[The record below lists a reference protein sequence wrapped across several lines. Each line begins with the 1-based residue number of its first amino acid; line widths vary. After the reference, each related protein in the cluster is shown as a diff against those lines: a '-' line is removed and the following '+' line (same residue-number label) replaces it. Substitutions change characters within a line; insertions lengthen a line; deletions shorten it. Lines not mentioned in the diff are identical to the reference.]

1 MQVSSLPAHSTCYCS
16 ANPFALLPLC
26 THCQPSRLNT
36 DTYICTRTAYS
47 ISMQILLQHIALS
60 CALSVLA
67 IAWRRSFNFSH
78 TGSDSGIHMHRH
90 SITQAHTHTQA
101 LTRTAR
107 LSPALSLSLLRNT
120 FRARLRSQRAQLN
133 EPRPQRTVSLQ
144 SVVGQSTRTQLALL
158 SHKRNQIEGAQ
169 SEKILKNHKLFYY
182 FFFCWCNIRKSV
194 LKGNY
199 RLDTTQRGIRRGT
212 LC

>member
-1 MQVSSLPAHSTCYCS
+1 
-16 ANPFALLPLC
+16 
-26 THCQPSRLNT
+26 
-36 DTYICTRTAYS
+36 
-47 ISMQILLQHIALS
+47 MQILLQHIGLS

-67 IAWRRSFNFSH
+67 QLGDCMEALSQLRSLA
-78 TGSDSGIHMHRH
+78 GSDSGIHMHRH
-90 SITQAHTHTQA
+90 SFTQAHTHTQA

-182 FFFCWCNIRKSV
+182 FFLLVQHTKICAKR
-194 LKGNY
+194 
-199 RLDTTQRGIRRGT
+199 
-212 LC
+212 